1 MKFGSAQG
9 GFSESSK
16 DGKAELSPRE
26 RRELLHINTQ
36 VQSVAGRTQEI
47 REGAIEDIALPLGSE
62 SFKKELYALTTVVTE
77 SIYPKVAEIKAKN
90 EGSVA
95 WYKPPDGVGLGFITT
110 PELHL
115 RMNGDP
121 LRTFMQIR
129 NSFGALFQM
138 GFEEWMASVKADVA
152 SGNTSA
158 VGVRA
163 LARTEAILHEMNH
176 PDATVWRFLRSG
188 GNTAGIVSG
197 DIAVAGPIAFYE
209 KTGRVPTPT
218 EYRELMQSGRALVMD
233 IASMHVYNMA
243 NLIERMIKEPS
254 VDALSRWG
262 TDYDQVLFPAE
273 FFSVSETEDPD
284 GSKHWKLD
292 FEPSLLRTW
301 SEEVPESRPMSR
313 LFTADAD
320 ALRLGCPARGAM
332 VVDAEGKKVNVVDQA
347 FAHTLAVAEEFLIP
361 HMTEFVT
368 EAIRVRDEFAARQGE
383 ASTV

>member
-1 MKFGSAQG
+1 MKFGKSQG
-9 GFSESSK
+9 GFSEAPT
-16 DGKAELSPRE
+16 GAEDTSSPRK
-26 RRELLHINTQ
+26 RRELLHTRTE

-90 EGSVA
+90 EGSIA
-95 WYKPPDGVGLGFITT
+95 WYQPPKGVELGFITAS
-110 PELHL
+110 ELHS
-115 RMNGDP
+115 RMQKDP

-138 GFEEWMASVKADVA
+138 GFEEWMTSVKADVA
-152 SGNTSA
+152 SGNTGA
-158 VGVRA
+158 IDVRA
-163 LARTEAILHEMNH
+163 LGRTQKILGEMNH

-209 KTGRVPTPT
+209 KTGRVPTPV

-273 FFSVSETEDPD
+273 FFSVSDTVDSD

-301 SEEVPESRPMSR
+301 SAEVPESRPMSR

-320 ALRLGCPARGAM
+320 VARLGCPARGAM
-332 VVDAEGKKVNVVDQA
+332 VVDAEGKKANVVDQA
-347 FAHTLAVAEEFLIP
+347 FAHTLAVAEEFLVP
-361 HMTEFVT
+361 HMKEFVAET
-368 EAIRVRDEFAARQGE
+368 VRIRDEYVARQNE
-383 ASTV
+383 V